1 MSLKRGQRPDV
12 TQEVRSEWDA
22 HEAKLEQRRQ
32 PLLKG
37 LTSKYDLK
45 LFQEAQSKACEE
57 LVSSFACLYEVVN
70 WFNCDL
76 LP

>member
-1 MSLKRGQRPDV
+1 MKRGQRAEV
-12 TQEVRSEWDA
+12 TQDVRNEWDA
-22 HEAKLEQRRQ
+22 HEAQLEHRRQ

-57 LVSSFACLYEVVN
+57 LVRSFGR
-70 WFNCDL
+70 
-76 LP
+76 